1 MLKVKVQQ
9 RIVNFVLRLA
19 RPTTTFNPKLYLY
32 FSDLQF
38 ILPSN
43 KKLDLKIMVESF
55 SNFSCMFLNPNIFSN
70 LSSNCSNSLDLR
82 NLQEQVKKTFCYS

>member
-1 MLKVKVQQ
+1 MLKEKVQQ

-19 RPTTTFNPKLYLY
+19 RPTTTFNPKLSLH

-43 KKLDLKIMVESF
+43 KKLDLSMFHSSHFSF
-55 SNFSCMFLNPNIFSN
+55 LVFGHIWQQTYENTKNI
-70 LSSNCSNSLDLR
+70 
-82 NLQEQVKKTFCYS
+82 T